1 MTTPPTANRVNRVNG
16 VGGPTRV
23 TLLTQPD
30 CAYCDHAKQVLA
42 RVGQDHLLEV
52 EEVDLTSDRGQEL
65 AVAAQVLFA
74 PGVLLDGEPFGYGR
88 LSERKLR
95 RALSGRT

>member
-1 MTTPPTANRVNRVNG
+1 M
-16 VGGPTRV
+16 TRV

-30 CAYCDHAKQVLA
+30 CAYCDQAKRLLA
-42 RVGQDHLLEV
+42 RVGRDHPLEV
-52 EEVDLTSDRGQEL
+52 EEVDLASELGQHL
-65 AVAAQVLFA
+65 ALDARVLFA

-88 LSERKLR
+88 LSEGKLR